1 LWKALRSGSNINLE
15 EKVLKIVS
23 NVMEIPVGQLD
34 VQSSSDTVA
43 NWDSLR
49 QMNLTLALEE
59 EFKVS
64 FTDEEIINM
73 QNVEKIIKTLNVK
86 HVPK

>member
-1 LWKALRSGSNINLE
+1 MNLE

-34 VQSSSDTVA
+34 VQSSSDTVE

-64 FTDEEIINM
+64 FMDEEIINM

-86 HVPK
+86 NVPK

>member
-1 LWKALRSGSNINLE
+1 M
-15 EKVLKIVS
+15 LKIVS

>member
-1 LWKALRSGSNINLE
+1 MNLE

-34 VQSSSDTVA
+34 VQSSSDTVE

-59 EFKVS
+59 EFKVF

>member
-1 LWKALRSGSNINLE
+1 MNLE

-23 NVMEIPVGQLD
+23 NVMEIPVGQLGL
-34 VQSSSDTVA
+34 QSSSDNVE

-49 QMNLTLALEE
+49 QMNLILALEE
-59 EFKVS
+59 EFNVS

-73 QNVEKIIKTLNVK
+73 QNVEKIIKTLK
-86 HVPK
+86 SRF

>member
-1 LWKALRSGSNINLE
+1 MNLE

>member
-1 LWKALRSGSNINLE
+1 MNLE

-34 VQSSSDTVA
+34 VQSSSDTVE

-86 HVPK
+86 NVPK

>member
-1 LWKALRSGSNINLE
+1 MNLE

-23 NVMEIPVGQLD
+23 NVMEISVGQLD
-34 VQSSSDTVA
+34 VQSSSDTVE

-86 HVPK
+86 NVPK

>member
-1 LWKALRSGSNINLE
+1 MNLE
-15 EKVLKIVS
+15 KKVLKIVS
-23 NVMEIPVGQLD
+23 NMMEIPVGQLD

>member
-1 LWKALRSGSNINLE
+1 MNLE

-34 VQSSSDTVA
+34 VQSSSDTVE